1 MGDITYIRA
10 QSFDEAW
17 NNSPVGKI
25 SFAYIVSSDGAPS
38 YQTRWFCQQWKDAVE
53 THGWQVIWSFNDR
66 IYKRYREGSDRWT
79 SWIEFATKSD
89 LNKEIKTVIV
99 SPNSTYRLYVIH
111 SGFALWF
118 HGSANTQ
125 YHIYGITGQTAFP
138 IMEGTDTGGITFSR
152 VNQNAYNVTTET
164 SYELYM
170 MLLGDFTFEKIG

>member
-1 MGDITYIRA
+1 MRA
-10 QSFDEAW
+10 R
-17 NNSPVGKI
+17 N
-25 SFAYIVSSDGAPS
+25 SDGQYHNLIAS
-38 YQTRWFCQQWKDAVE
+38 ATGIKFESDNRGTRTTLWEA
-53 THGWQVIWSFNDR
+53 
-66 IYKRYREGSDRWT
+66 
-79 SWIEFATKSD
+79 ATKGD

-99 SPNSTYRLYVIH
+99 SPNFTYRLYVIH

>member
-1 MGDITYIRA
+1 MEDLYNLSQGIYLCGVEDTTYLPYRWGTLNIFQTGGDYGCVTFYTTA
-10 QSFDEAW
+10 GTSFFRTFSHSNTNHWYTDW
-17 NNSPVGKI
+17 
-25 SFAYIVSSDGAPS
+25 VS
-38 YQTRWFCQQWKDAVE
+38 
-53 THGWQVIWSFNDR
+53 
-66 IYKRYREGSDRWT
+66 
-79 SWIEFATKSD
+79 FATKGD

-99 SPNSTYRLYVIH
+99 SPNFTYRLYVIH

-164 SYELYM
+164 SYKLYM